1 MRTIKSTSLLL
12 ALLTI
17 SSFIL
22 IECTK
27 SSSNT
32 LNKSIIQS
40 RKHIRNEKLKKQLQK
55 MDVFRNDFL
64 EFVSN
69 TKNIN
74 LENRRDTLILVE
86 YFDNICLNC
95 NYYDITLLDDS
106 IAFKINE
113 INWIKKPSQHK
124 IEVDTL
130 SFKTHSNSIG
140 DGLWNLKIQK
150 NNNDPFKKDLYSK
163 PCFDGSRAIITWILP
178 NQKSIS
184 ILADCFF

>member
-1 MRTIKSTSLLL
+1 MKSTRI
-12 ALLTI
+12 LLTSLAFCSFFLYECSK
-17 SSFIL
+17 SSF
-22 IECTK
+22 
-27 SSSNT
+27 ST
-32 LNKSIIQS
+32 LNKSIFQS
-40 RKHIRNEKLKKQLQK
+40 RKHLRNEKLKKQLQK

-113 INWIKKPSQHK
+113 INWTKKPYQHK

-178 NQKSIS
+178 NQKTIS

>member
-130 SFKTHSNSIG
+130 SFKTHSYLIG

-150 NNNDPFKKDLYSK
+150 NNNEPFKKDLYSK